1 MKEPNPVIIS
11 LRNQK
16 FEVRANQTVGRA
28 LISLGLQPEAY
39 LAVRDGELIT
49 EDIVLRE
56 GQQIKLVAVVSGG
69 RQ

>member
-1 MKEPNPVIIS
+1 MKEPKLVKIT
-11 LRNQK
+11 LRNQE
-16 FEVRANQTVGRA
+16 FEVKANQTVGRA
-28 LISLGLQPEAY
+28 LKSLGLQPEAY

-69 RQ
+69 SQ